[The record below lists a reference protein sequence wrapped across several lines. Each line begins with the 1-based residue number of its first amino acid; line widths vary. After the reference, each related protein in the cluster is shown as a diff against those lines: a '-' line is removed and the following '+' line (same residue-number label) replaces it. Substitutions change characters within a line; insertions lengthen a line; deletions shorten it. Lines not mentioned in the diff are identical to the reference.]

1 MNLAGDLV
9 DGLSES
15 LDICA
20 GDTRD
25 GDTAVLGGVDGV
37 LLGQFVHLL
46 GGQAGVCEHT
56 DLEEENLCVS
66 IPQG

>member
-9 DGLSES
+9 DGLSQS
-15 LDICA
+15 LDICS

-25 GDTAVLGGVDGV
+25 GDTAVLGGVDRV

-46 GGQAGVCEHT
+46 GCQAGVCEHT
-56 DLEEENLCVS
+56 DLEKETPHVS
-66 IPQG
+66 LPQG